1 MSATTES
8 QPPPASHVMPS
19 ILSWQFSPS
28 FPAYPWRV
36 QTAGPSVPFFTI
48 PSTPPQFLPAH
59 SYPYTFA
66 PMPAIA
72 APPFSINP
80 FQPVPA
86 VTVPSY
92 AGVTVPQVTG
102 LNGEVIMSST
112 TYPPSHPLS
121 DVPSSAAQMPAA
133 VIPHF
138 PHQEDGSVSLAV
150 NAIPAGAANVAA
162 IANAV
167 AAAAAGRPA
176 HPVNQVSVVVDPRM
190 NPPAVLQNVQ
200 PAEVAPNTG
209 IIQAIHGDMSR

>member
-1 MSATTES
+1 MTSLSLFLSLSQSTAAGPSNRPSTLPARHERGTHNNYQPVRIINVPAATAAAPGQSATTES
-8 QPPPASHVMPS
+8 QHLPPASHVMPS
-19 ILSWQFSPS
+19 ILSWQLSPS

-59 SYPYTFA
+59 TYPYTFA

-112 TYPPSHPLS
+112 TYPNTHLLS
-121 DVPSSAAQMPAA
+121 RRAQ
-133 VIPHF
+133 
-138 PHQEDGSVSLAV
+138 
-150 NAIPAGAANVAA
+150 
-162 IANAV
+162 
-167 AAAAAGRPA
+167 
-176 HPVNQVSVVVDPRM
+176 
-190 NPPAVLQNVQ
+190 
-200 PAEVAPNTG
+200 
-209 IIQAIHGDMSR
+209 